1 MQSSPSF
8 YEESNVHY
16 QLFLP
21 FRKRNI
27 PWEPSFILREQSR
40 VKGQGTWLVRAPHPA
55 LGFMW
60 KACPLG
66 NEDTSLTHT
75 QPVGLVSPQ
84 PPPNPFSLHP
94 RQTLSHH
101 GPPYT
106 SESTP
111 LCNAERQ
118 REKITHGF
126 GLWYDGWVWQ
136 VFMEV
141 ETKGKESKQPKHGAD
156 TWQRFLCWEKNS
168 VQGKRSKEGF
178 RSSLKEAYWLT
189 ARRKNDLYGV
199 HGSMMDFF
207 LYFFSITTIPEG

>member
-16 QLFLP
+16 QFFIP
-21 FRKRNI
+21 FKKRNI
-27 PWEPSFILREQSR
+27 PGEPSFILREQSR

-66 NEDTSLTHT
+66 NEDTSLNPT
-75 QPVGLVSPQ
+75 QPVGLFSPQ

-94 RQTLSHH
+94 SQTLSHH

-111 LCNAERQ
+111 LCKDNEGKSQMDLGCDMMDGFDRFLWRLRQ
-118 REKITHGF
+118 RERKICNPSMVQTLDKDF
-126 GLWYDGWVWQ
+126 CV
-136 VFMEV
+136 
-141 ETKGKESKQPKHGAD
+141 
-156 TWQRFLCWEKNS
+156 EKNNC

-178 RSSLKEAYWLT
+178 RSSLKEAY
-189 ARRKNDLYGV
+189 
-199 HGSMMDFF
+199 
-207 LYFFSITTIPEG
+207 

>member
-16 QLFLP
+16 QFFLP
-21 FRKRNI
+21 FKKRNI

-55 LGFMW
+55 LVFMW

-66 NEDTSLTHT
+66 NEDTSLNHT
-75 QPVGLVSPQ
+75 LPVGLVSPQ
-84 PPPNPFSLHP
+84 PPPNLFSLHP
-94 RQTLSHH
+94 SQTLSHH

-118 REKITHGF
+118 RGIVTDGF
-126 GLWYDGWVWQ
+126 GLWFDGWAWE
-136 VFMEV
+136 VFMED
-141 ETKGKESKQPKHGAD
+141 ETKGKENKQPKYGAD
-156 TWQRFLCWEKNS
+156 TWQRFLCWEKYLCS
-168 VQGKRSKEGF
+168 GKKFKG
-178 RSSLKEAYWLT
+178 
-189 ARRKNDLYGV
+189 G
-199 HGSMMDFF
+199 
-207 LYFFSITTIPEG
+207 I